1 MNKLLVA
8 SLVLLAPLF
17 IGACSQ
23 ASAAPPPAAKVDVP
37 VAAGFQTAVFAGGC
51 FWGMEGVFE
60 HVKGVRSVVSGYAGG
75 KANDATYEQVS
86 SEGTGHAEAVKIAYD
101 PRQVSYGQ
109 LLRIFFAEHD
119 PTSLNRQGPDQG
131 TSYRSAI
138 FPQNAAQRKAAASYI
153 AQLGAAH
160 AFPRPIVTRIESGGF
175 YPAEAYHQGFLRR
188 NPNHPYIMMWDLP
201 KLGELRKQF
210 PELWRG

>member
-1 MNKLLVA
+1 MNKLL
-8 SLVLLAPLF
+8 LAPL
-17 IGACSQ
+17 IVAAAACSQ
-23 ASAAPPPAAKVDVP
+23 ASAAPPPAAKIDVP
-37 VAAGFQTAVFAGGC
+37 AAAGAQTAVFAGGC

-75 KANDATYEQVS
+75 KAGDANYEQVS
-86 SEGTGHAEAVKIAYD
+86 SEGTGHAEAVRISYD
-101 PRQVSYGQ
+101 PKQVSYGQ

-138 FPQNAAQRKAAASYI
+138 FPQNPAQRKAAAAYI
-153 AQLGAAH
+153 AQLNGAH

-175 YPAEAYHQGFLRR
+175 YPAEAYHQGFLRK
-188 NPNHPYIMMWDLP
+188 NPHHPYIMMWDMP
-201 KLGELRKQF
+201 KLGDLKRQF
-210 PELWRG
+210 PEHWRA

>member
-1 MNKLLVA
+1 MKQLLIA
-8 SLVLLAPLF
+8 ALLGFAA
-17 IGACSQ
+17 ACSQ
-23 ASAAPPPAAKVDVP
+23 ASAAPPPPAKVDVP
-37 VAAGFQTAVFAGGC
+37 ASARLQTAIFAGGC

-75 KANDATYEQVS
+75 KAGDASYE
-86 SEGTGHAEAVKIAYD
+86 
-101 PRQVSYGQ
+101 QVSYGQ
-109 LLRIFFAEHD
+109 LLRVFFAEHD

-131 TSYRSAI
+131 TSYRSAV
-138 FPQNAAQRKAAASYI
+138 FPQDAAQRRAASAYI
-153 AQLGAAH
+153 AQLAAAH

-175 YPAEAYHQGFLRR
+175 YPAEAYHQGFLRK
-188 NPNHPYIMMWDLP
+188 NPHHPYIVMWDMP

>member
-1 MNKLLVA
+1 MKKLLIL
-8 SLVLLAPLF
+8 SLLARLF
-17 IGACSQ
+17 VVAACSQ
-23 ASAAPPPAAKVDVP
+23 ASAAPPPPAKVDVP
-37 VAAGFQTAVFAGGC
+37 ASAGLQTAVFAGGC

-75 KANDATYEQVS
+75 KAGDASYEQVS
-86 SEGTGHAEAVKIAYD
+86 SETTGHAEAIRIAYD
-101 PRQVSYGQ
+101 PKQVSYGQ

-138 FPQNAAQRKAAASYI
+138 FPQDAAQRRAASAYI
-153 AQLGAAH
+153 AQLAAAR

-175 YPAEAYHQGFLRR
+175 YPAEAYHQGFLRK
-188 NPNHPYIMMWDLP
+188 NPNHPYIMMWDMP

-210 PELWRG
+210 PELWRA

>member
-1 MNKLLVA
+1 MKQLLIVA
-8 SLVLLAPLF
+8 LLGFAA
-17 IGACSQ
+17 ACSQ
-23 ASAAPPPAAKVDVP
+23 ASAAPPPPAKVDVP
-37 VAAGFQTAVFAGGC
+37 ASARLQTAIFAGGC

-75 KANDATYEQVS
+75 KAGDASYEQVS
-86 SEGTGHAEAVKIAYD
+86 SESTGHAEAIRITYD
-101 PRQVSYGQ
+101 PKQVSYGQ
-109 LLRIFFAEHD
+109 LLRVFFAEHD

-131 TSYRSAI
+131 TSYRSAV
-138 FPQNAAQRKAAASYI
+138 FPQDAAQRRAASAYI
-153 AQLGAAH
+153 AQLAAAR

-175 YPAEAYHQGFLRR
+175 YPAEAYHQGFLRK
-188 NPNHPYIMMWDLP
+188 NPHHPYIVMWDMP

>member
-1 MNKLLVA
+1 MNKLLLTPLILVA
-8 SLVLLAPLF
+8 A
-17 IGACSQ
+17 ACSQ

-37 VAAGFQTAVFAGGC
+37 AAASLQTAVFAGGC

-75 KANDATYEQVS
+75 KAGDATYERVS
-86 SEGTGHAEAVKIAYD
+86 SEGTGHAEAIKIAYD

-109 LLRIFFAEHD
+109 LLRVFFAEHD

-138 FPQNAAQRKAAASYI
+138 FPQNAAQRHAASAYI
-153 AQLGAAH
+153 AQLNGAH

-175 YPAEAYHQGFLRR
+175 YPAEAYHQGFLRK
-188 NPNHPYIMMWDLP
+188 NPHHPYIMMWDMP
-201 KLGELRKQF
+201 KLAELKKQF

>member
-1 MNKLLVA
+1 LA
-8 SLVLLAPLF
+8 SGITLLAT
-17 IGACSQ
+17 
-23 ASAAPPPAAKVDVP
+23 ASRAEEGITIPAPAEDVVPGHAATE
-37 VAAGFQTAVFAGGC
+37 TAVLAGGC
-51 FWGMEGVFE
+51 FWGVQGVFQHVEGV
-60 HVKGVRSVVSGYAGG
+60 KNAVSGYAGG

-86 SEGTGHAEAVKIAYD
+86 SEGTGHAEAVKITYD
-101 PRQVSYGQ
+101 PKQVSYGQ

-138 FPQNAAQRKAAASYI
+138 FPQNEAQRHAAASYI
-153 AQLGAAH
+153 AQLNGAH

-188 NPNHPYIMMWDLP
+188 NPHHPYIMMWDMP
-201 KLGELRKQF
+201 KLAALKKQF

>member
-1 MNKLLVA
+1 MNKLLLTPLILVA
-8 SLVLLAPLF
+8 A
-17 IGACSQ
+17 ACSQ
-23 ASAAPPPAAKVDVP
+23 AAAAPPPAAKVDVP
-37 VAAGFQTAVFAGGC
+37 AANGLQTAVFAGGC

-75 KANDATYEQVS
+75 KSGDASYEQVS
-86 SEGTGHAEAVKIAYD
+86 SETTGHAEAVKIAYD
-101 PRQVSYGQ
+101 PKQVSYGQ
-109 LLRIFFAEHD
+109 LLRVFFAEHD
-119 PTSLNRQGPDQG
+119 PTLLNRQGPDHG

-138 FPQNAAQRKAAASYI
+138 FPQNAAQRHAASAYI

-175 YPAEAYHQGFLRR
+175 YPAEAYHQGFLRK
-188 NPNHPYIMMWDLP
+188 NPHHPYIVMWDMP